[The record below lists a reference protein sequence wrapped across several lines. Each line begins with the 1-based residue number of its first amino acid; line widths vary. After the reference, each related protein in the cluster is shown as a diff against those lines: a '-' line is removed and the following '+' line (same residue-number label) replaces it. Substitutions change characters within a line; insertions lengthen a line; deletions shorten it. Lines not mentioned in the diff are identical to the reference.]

1 MAKMRLVCGRAES
14 FHSACPYYE
23 NATRGLQDTAHHMH
37 EIRAYNTTRGKGTQ
51 LQLPPSTAI
60 TYGYL
65 FCLLSSSLS
74 PVSYLLHIY
83 AKILKPEVYEKFSNQ
98 SRAKNFQTTPISCKN
113 FETSPIRKEDHFLM
127 LISLSKNSKP
137 VVFFIDK
144 YPYVW
149 YGIDKITRDNP

>member
-1 MAKMRLVCGRAES
+1 MVVLSRSIQLVHTMKTPPEAYRTPPTICTKSEHITPPEEKA
-14 FHSACPYYE
+14 HSYSY
-23 NATRGLQDTAHHMH
+23 H
-37 EIRAYNTTRGKGTQ
+37 
-51 LQLPPSTAI
+51 LPPPLPMVISSA
-60 TYGYL
+60 
-65 FCLLSSSLS
+65 FSPLLSRQSFPSLS